1 MRISVGGV
9 EPNGQPVPFTF
20 DDGEIVADP
29 GDSIASALIDAGI
42 RGFRTAKSGDM
53 RGVFC
58 GMGVCS
64 ECSVVIDGSPSR
76 LACMTPVEPGMVIE
90 SHPQVSPIPRALV
103 EAVAEFNLE
112 PDVLVIGGG
121 PAGLTSALTAARAG
135 LEVVLVD
142 ERTKLGG
149 QYFKQPP
156 ESGEIDEERLDAQ
169 YTQGRHL
176 IHDVKAAGVELLL
189 GIGVW
194 GAFSPKHIMAAG
206 SNARYSIRPK
216 SIVLASGAYER
227 GVPMPGWTLPGVM
240 TTGAAQ
246 TLLRANQ
253 VSPGSRVLVSGNG
266 PLNLQVAAEM
276 AKSGV
281 KVVGLAEVADIRWW
295 SGLRSGASLMFT
307 APSLALRGLWY
318 RALLAMA
325 RVPVMARSSVIA
337 VEGRD
342 HAERAIVAR
351 LDKKGRV
358 ISGTERTFDV
368 DVICVGFGFMPSNE
382 IARSLGC
389 SHQYDVTRGYLVPK
403 LTESGRTT
411 VEGVWVVGDSAGV
424 GGAQVAMAAGVLA
437 AVDVVETAGR
447 TLTDD
452 VASERSRAASALR
465 RHARFQKHLWTM
477 YEAPVLTLQLAQQ
490 DTVVCRCETVTL
502 QDLEIGFDSEL
513 HTAGALKR
521 VTRAGMG
528 KCQGRYCS
536 PIVASLAAAQ
546 SELPIDEFSGFAPQP
561 PAKPTEISA
570 IAAPPHPDE
579 HHCF

>member
-1 MRISVGGV
+1 MRISVEGI
-9 EPNGQPVPFTF
+9 EPDRQPVPFTF
-20 DDGEIVADP
+20 DGREIVADP
-29 GDSIASALIDAGI
+29 GDSVASALVDAGI
-42 RGFRTAKSGDM
+42 RGFRKANADDM

-64 ECSVVIDGSPSR
+64 ECSVVIDGFPGL
-76 LACMTPVEPGMVIE
+76 LACMTPVESGMVIE
-90 SHPQVSPIPRALV
+90 PHPQVPPIPQALV
-103 EAVAEFNLE
+103 EAATELNLE

-121 PAGLTSALTAARAG
+121 PAGLAAALTAARAG
-135 LEVVLVD
+135 VEVVLVD
-142 ERTKLGG
+142 ERKKLGG

-156 ESGEIDEERLDAQ
+156 ESSQIDEERLDAQ
-169 YTQGRHL
+169 YTHGRHL
-176 IHDVKAAGVELLL
+176 IHDVKAAGVKILL
-189 GIGVW
+189 GVGVW
-194 GAFSPKHIMAAG
+194 SAVSPTHIMAAG
-206 SNARYSIRPK
+206 SHARYTIRPK
-216 SIVLASGAYER
+216 SLVLASGAYER

-281 KVVGLAEVADIRWW
+281 KVVGLAEVADTRWW
-295 SGLRSGASLMFT
+295 SGLRNGASLLFT

-318 RALLAMA
+318 RAALAKA
-325 RVPVMARSSVIA
+325 RVPVMSRASVIA
-337 VEGRD
+337 VEGRG
-342 HAERAIVAR
+342 HAERATVAR
-351 LDKKGRV
+351 LDNKGRA
-358 ISGTERTFDV
+358 IAGTERTFDV
-368 DVICVGFGFMPSNE
+368 DVLCVGFGFMPSNE

-389 SHQYDVTRGYLVPK
+389 SHQYDATRGYLVPD
-403 LTESGRTT
+403 LTISGRTT
-411 VEGVWVVGDSAGV
+411 VDGVWVVGDSAGV

-437 AVDVVETAGR
+437 AADVIETTGR

-452 VASERSRAASALR
+452 VAAECSRAASALR
-465 RHARFQKHLWTM
+465 RHARFQKHLWRM

-502 QDLEIGFDSEL
+502 RDLEIGFDSEL
-513 HTAGALKR
+513 HTTGALKR

-536 PIVASLAAAQ
+536 PILASLAATR
-546 SELPIDEFSGFAPQP
+546 SGLPVDEFSGFAPQP
-561 PAKPTEISA
+561 PAKPTEIST
-570 IAAPPHPDE
+570 IAAPQPPDE
-579 HHCF
+579 HPCF